1 MKLLLFICYFLIIY
15 IHPERK
21 EEERN
26 GTKGERN
33 RKNVVSY
40 RGSRKLT
47 NKGGLQSQENA
58 SILMSLSEFGD
69 E

>member
-1 MKLLLFICYFLIIY
+1 MY

-47 NKGGLQSQENA
+47 IRVA
-58 SILMSLSEFGD
+58 SSHRKMRQY
-69 E
+69 